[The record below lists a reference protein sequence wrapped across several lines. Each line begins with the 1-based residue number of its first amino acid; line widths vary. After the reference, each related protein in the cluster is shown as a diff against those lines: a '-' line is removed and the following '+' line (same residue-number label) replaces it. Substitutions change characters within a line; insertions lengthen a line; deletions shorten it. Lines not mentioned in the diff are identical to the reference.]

1 MNIVTI
7 MLESYNDFS
16 KFDLDFNVDVYGPF
30 ESIKENAY
38 SGELVTNIFGGGTI
52 DTERAFLTGIKDLPS
67 FKSSTNSY
75 VWYLKN
81 QGYYTEA
88 MHPCYGWFYDR
99 RNIDTYLGFD
109 NFYYLENY
117 YGEIVSDEALFED
130 VINHYEEHVSSSSQP
145 YFSFTVTYQNYGPYA
160 YGPLDE
166 VEYLVKE
173 DSYNEE
179 TYYNANNYFRGVA
192 DTNVQLQ
199 KLIAYFES
207 REEPVVVVLF
217 GDHNPMLGEN
227 LAGYSMLNIN
237 LDLDTD
243 EVSITTILH
252 HISFGAIKVQK
263 KLSVFPFWEKAKRS
277 ARII

>member
-1 MNIVTI
+1 MLQRQNLYMNPIEDADIPEDQKVNIVTI

-67 FKSSTNSY
+67 FKSSNKFIC
-75 VWYLKN
+75 VVFEN

-117 YGEIVSDEALFED
+117 YGESFLTKLFLKMLLIITKNMYLQAVNLILVS
-130 VINHYEEHVSSSSQP
+130 Q
-145 YFSFTVTYQNYGPYA
+145 
-160 YGPLDE
+160 
-166 VEYLVKE
+166 
-173 DSYNEE
+173 
-179 TYYNANNYFRGVA
+179 
-192 DTNVQLQ
+192 
-199 KLIAYFES
+199 
-207 REEPVVVVLF
+207 
-217 GDHNPMLGEN
+217 
-227 LAGYSMLNIN
+227 
-237 LDLDTD
+237 
-243 EVSITTILH
+243 
-252 HISFGAIKVQK
+252 
-263 KLSVFPFWEKAKRS
+263 
-277 ARII
+277 